1 VKISGKR
8 KKNSPHRLRV
18 DHMRVCVID
27 GMGGGIGN
35 ALIKKIKAAFQEQVE
50 IIALGT
56 NAIATA
62 QMMKAGA
69 NKGASG
75 ENAVIVT
82 VREVDVIIGPISIL
96 LADSMM
102 GEMTAAMAAAVSSSP
117 ALKLILPL
125 TQEPVEVIGVSP
137 EPLPHLVDQL
147 VEKRLRSLVEASLKG
162 GE

>member
-1 VKISGKR
+1 
-8 KKNSPHRLRV
+8 
-18 DHMRVCVID
+18 MRVCVID

-75 ENAVIVT
+75 ENAVIVS
-82 VREVDVIIGPISIL
+82 VREVDVIIGSISIL

-102 GEMTAAMAAAVSSSP
+102 GEMTPAMAAAVSRSP

-147 VEKRLRSLVEASLKG
+147 VEKRLRSLIETNLKG

>member
-1 VKISGKR
+1 MKI
-8 KKNSPHRLRV
+8 
-18 DHMRVCVID
+18 CVVD

-35 ALIKKIKAAFQEQVE
+35 ALIKKIRAAFQEQVD

-82 VREVDVIIGPISIL
+82 VPKMDVIIGSISIV
-96 LADSMM
+96 LANSMM
-102 GEMTAAMAAAVSSSP
+102 GEMTAAMAAAVASSAAP
-117 ALKLILPL
+117 KLLLPL
-125 TQEPVEVIGVSP
+125 TQEAVEVIGVSP
-137 EPLPHLVDQL
+137 EPLPHLVDRL
-147 VEKRLRSLVEASLKG
+147 LENRLRPMVESALECK
-162 GE
+162 E

>member
-1 VKISGKR
+1 MK
-8 KKNSPHRLRV
+8 
-18 DHMRVCVID
+18 VCVID

-35 ALIKKIKAAFQEQVE
+35 VLIKKIRATFQEQVE

-75 ENAVIVT
+75 ENAVIVS
-82 VREVDVIIGPISIL
+82 VREVDVIIGSISIL

-102 GEMTAAMAAAVSSSP
+102 GEMTGAMAAAVSSSP

-125 TQEPVEVIGVSP
+125 TQEAVEVIGVSP

-147 VEKRLRSLVEASLKG
+147 VEKRLRSLLETKLKG
-162 GE
+162 G

>member
-1 VKISGKR
+1 MK
-8 KKNSPHRLRV
+8 
-18 DHMRVCVID
+18 VCVID

-35 ALIKKIKAAFQEQVE
+35 ALIKKIKATFQEEVE

-82 VREVDVIIGPISIL
+82 VGKVDVIIGSISIL

-102 GEMTAAMAAAVSSSP
+102 GEMTAKMAAAVASSP

-125 TQEPVEVIGVSP
+125 TQESVEVIGVSP
-137 EPLPHLVDQL
+137 EPLPHLVDHL
-147 VEKRLRSLVEASLKG
+147 VEKRLRSLVETSRKG
-162 GE
+162 KV

>member
-1 VKISGKR
+1 MK
-8 KKNSPHRLRV
+8 
-18 DHMRVCVID
+18 VCVID

-35 ALIKKIKAAFQEQVE
+35 VLIKKIKAAFQEQVE

-75 ENAVIVT
+75 ENAVIVS
-82 VREVDVIIGPISIL
+82 VREVDVIIGSISIL

-102 GEMTAAMAAAVSSSP
+102 GEMTGAMAAAVSSSP

-125 TQEPVEVIGVSP
+125 TQEAVEVIGVSP

-147 VEKRLRSLVEASLKG
+147 VEKRLRSLLETKLKG
-162 GE
+162 G

>member
-1 VKISGKR
+1 MK
-8 KKNSPHRLRV
+8 
-18 DHMRVCVID
+18 VCVID

-35 ALIKKIKAAFQEQVE
+35 VLIKKIKATFQEQVE

-102 GEMTAAMAAAVSSSP
+102 GEMTAAMAAAVSSSS

>member
-1 VKISGKR
+1 LQQKR
-8 KKNSPHRLRV
+8 KNTAQQVRV
-18 DHMRVCVID
+18 DHMKVCVID

-82 VREVDVIIGPISIL
+82 VRKVDVIIGSISIL

-102 GEMTAAMAAAVSSSP
+102 GEMTAGMAAAVASSP

-125 TQEPVEVIGVSP
+125 TQEAVEVIGVSP
-137 EPLPHLVDQL
+137 EPLPHLVDHL
-147 VEKRLRSLVEASLKG
+147 VEKRLRSLVEESL
-162 GE
+162 

>member
-1 VKISGKR
+1 MK
-8 KKNSPHRLRV
+8 
-18 DHMRVCVID
+18 VCVID
-27 GMGGGIGN
+27 GMGGGIGSV
-35 ALIKKIKAAFQEQVE
+35 LIKKIRATFQEQVE

-75 ENAVIVT
+75 ENAVIVSI
-82 VREVDVIIGPISIL
+82 REVDVIIGSISIL

-102 GEMTAAMAAAVSSSP
+102 GEMTAAMAVAVSSSP

-125 TQEPVEVIGVSP
+125 TQEAVEVIGVSP

-147 VEKRLRSLVEASLKG
+147 VEKRLRSLVEANL
-162 GE
+162 

>member
-1 VKISGKR
+1 
-8 KKNSPHRLRV
+8 
-18 DHMRVCVID
+18 MRVCVID

-147 VEKRLRSLVEASLKG
+147 VERRLRSLVEASLKG

>member
-1 VKISGKR
+1 MK
-8 KKNSPHRLRV
+8 
-18 DHMRVCVID
+18 VCVID

-35 ALIKKIKAAFQEQVE
+35 VLIKKIKAAFQEQVE

-82 VREVDVIIGPISIL
+82 VRKVDVIVGSISIL
-96 LADSMM
+96 LANSMM
-102 GEMTAAMAAAVSSSP
+102 GEMTAGMAAAVASSR

-125 TQEPVEVIGVSP
+125 TQEAVEVIGVSP
-137 EPLPHLVDQL
+137 EPLPHIVDQL
-147 VEKRLRSLVEASLKG
+147 VEKRLRSLVEGSLKG

>member
-1 VKISGKR
+1 MK
-8 KKNSPHRLRV
+8 
-18 DHMRVCVID
+18 VCVID
-27 GMGGGIGN
+27 GMGGGIGSV
-35 ALIKKIKAAFQEQVE
+35 LIKKIRAIFQEQVE

-75 ENAVIVT
+75 ENAVIVSI
-82 VREVDVIIGPISIL
+82 REVDVIIGSISIL

-102 GEMTAAMAAAVSSSP
+102 GEMTAAMAVAVSSSP

-125 TQEPVEVIGVSP
+125 TQEAVEVIGVSP

-147 VEKRLRSLVEASLKG
+147 VEKRLRSLVEANL
-162 GE
+162 

>member
-1 VKISGKR
+1 MK
-8 KKNSPHRLRV
+8 
-18 DHMRVCVID
+18 VCVID

-35 ALIKKIKAAFQEQVE
+35 VLIKKIKATFQEQVE

-75 ENAVIVT
+75 ENAVIVS
-82 VREVDVIIGPISIL
+82 VREVDVIIGSISIL

-125 TQEPVEVIGVSP
+125 TQEAVEVIGVSP

-147 VEKRLRSLVEASLKG
+147 VEKRLRSLVEANL
-162 GE
+162 

>member
-1 VKISGKR
+1 MK
-8 KKNSPHRLRV
+8 
-18 DHMRVCVID
+18 VCVID

-35 ALIKKIKAAFQEQVE
+35 ALIKKIKSAFKEQVE

-82 VREVDVIIGPISIL
+82 VRKVDVIIGSISIL

-102 GEMTAAMAAAVSSSP
+102 GEMTAGMAAAVASSP
-117 ALKLILPL
+117 ALKFILPL
-125 TQEPVEVIGVSP
+125 TQEAVEVIGVSA
-137 EPLPHLVDQL
+137 EPLPHLVDHL
-147 VEKRLRSLVEASLKG
+147 VEKRLRPLVESNLHDQK
-162 GE
+162 

>member
-1 VKISGKR
+1 MK
-8 KKNSPHRLRV
+8 
-18 DHMRVCVID
+18 VCVID

-82 VREVDVIIGPISIL
+82 VHKVDVIIGSISIL
-96 LADSMM
+96 LANSMM
-102 GEMTAAMAAAVSSSP
+102 GEMTAVMAAAVASSP

-125 TQEPVEVIGVSP
+125 TQEAVEVIGVSP

-147 VEKRLRSLVEASLKG
+147 VEKRLRSLVETSLRG

>member
-1 VKISGKR
+1 MKI
-8 KKNSPHRLRV
+8 
-18 DHMRVCVID
+18 CVID

-75 ENAVIVT
+75 ENAVKVT
-82 VREVDVIIGPISIL
+82 VSEVDVIIGTISIV
-96 LADSMM
+96 LANAMM
-102 GEMTAAMAAAVSSSP
+102 GELTPAMAAAVASSP
-117 ALKLILPL
+117 APKMLLPL
-125 TQEPVEVIGVSP
+125 TQEDVEVIGVSA
-137 EPLPHLVDQL
+137 EPLPHLVDHL
-147 VEKRLRSLVEASLKG
+147 VEKRLRPLVEASLR
-162 GE
+162 E

>member
-1 VKISGKR
+1 LP
-8 KKNSPHRLRV
+8 KKTKNTAKQVQV
-18 DHMRVCVID
+18 DHMKVCVID

-35 ALIKKIKAAFQEQVE
+35 ALIKKIKAAFEEKVE

-69 NKGASG
+69 NRGASG

-82 VREVDVIIGPISIL
+82 ARKVDVIIGSISIL

-102 GEMTAAMAAAVSSSP
+102 GEMTAGMAAAVARSP

-125 TQEPVEVIGVSP
+125 TQEALEVIGVSP
-137 EPLPHLVDQL
+137 EPLPHLVDHL
-147 VEKRLRSLVEASLKG
+147 VEKRLRPLVESSLQG
-162 GE
+162 PE